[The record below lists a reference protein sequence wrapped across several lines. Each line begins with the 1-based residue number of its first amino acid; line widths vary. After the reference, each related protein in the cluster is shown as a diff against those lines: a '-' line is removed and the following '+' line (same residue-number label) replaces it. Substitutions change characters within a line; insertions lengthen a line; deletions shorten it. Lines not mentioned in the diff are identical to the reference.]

1 MKKLVLQGVL
11 ILALLFS
18 PSAVS
23 AENYFS
29 FEQND
34 VDEKFPDSS
43 KNTEESEIKEEK
55 DTSNAAK
62 KTNTKTNTNTV
73 TVYYPE
79 STQEVTKTETHFKL
93 IKKIKHS
100 KVASVCAGILFAG
113 MLIIIA
119 FYIRSKIR

>member
-18 PSAVS
+18 PSAVL

-43 KNTEESEIKEEK
+43 ENAEESKDKEER
-55 DTSNAAK
+55 DTSNASK
-62 KTNTKTNTNTV
+62 KTNTDTV

>member
-43 KNTEESEIKEEK
+43 ENAEESKDKEER
-55 DTSNAAK
+55 DTSNASK
-62 KTNTKTNTNTV
+62 KTNTDTV

>member
-43 KNTEESEIKEEK
+43 ENTEESKTKEEK
-55 DTSNAAK
+55 DTSNASK
-62 KTNTKTNTNTV
+62 KTNTDTV

-100 KVASVCAGILFAG
+100 KVASVCAGLLFAG

-119 FYIRSKIR
+119 FYIRSRIR

>member
-43 KNTEESEIKEEK
+43 ENTEESKTKEEK
-55 DTSNAAK
+55 DTSNASK
-62 KTNTKTNTNTV
+62 KTNTDTV

-100 KVASVCAGILFAG
+100 KVASVCAGILFAV

-119 FYIRSKIR
+119 FYIRSRIR

>member
-43 KNTEESEIKEEK
+43 ENAEESKGKEER
-55 DTSNAAK
+55 DTSNASK
-62 KTNTKTNTNTV
+62 KTNTDTV

>member
-43 KNTEESEIKEEK
+43 ENTEESKDKEEK

-62 KTNTKTNTNTV
+62 KTSTDTV

-100 KVASVCAGILFAG
+100 KVASVCAGILFAV

-119 FYIRSKIR
+119 FYIRSRIR

>member
-43 KNTEESEIKEEK
+43 ENTEESKTKEEK
-55 DTSNAAK
+55 DTSNASK
-62 KTNTKTNTNTV
+62 KTNTDTV

-100 KVASVCAGILFAG
+100 KVASVCAGILFAV
-113 MLIIIA
+113 MLVIIA
-119 FYIRSKIR
+119 FYIRSRIR

>member
-43 KNTEESEIKEEK
+43 ENAEESKAKEER
-55 DTSNAAK
+55 DTSNASK
-62 KTNTKTNTNTV
+62 KTNTDTV

-100 KVASVCAGILFAG
+100 KVASVCAGILFAV

-119 FYIRSKIR
+119 FYIRSRIR

>member
-43 KNTEESEIKEEK
+43 KNTEESETKEEK

-62 KTNTKTNTNTV
+62 KTNTNTV

>member
-43 KNTEESEIKEEK
+43 ENAEESKDKEER
-55 DTSNAAK
+55 DTSNASK
-62 KTNTKTNTNTV
+62 KTNTNTV

>member
-1 MKKLVLQGVL
+1 MKKLILQGVL

-18 PSAVS
+18 PSVVS

-34 VDEKFPDSS
+34 VDEKFSDSS
-43 KNTEESEIKEEK
+43 ASTEESETKEEK
-55 DTSNAAK
+55 NTSSVIK
-62 KTNTKTNTNTV
+62 GTNTDTV

-79 STQEVTKTETHFKL
+79 STQEITKTETHFKL

-113 MLIIIA
+113 MLLIIA
-119 FYIRSKIR
+119 FYIRSKFR

>member
-43 KNTEESEIKEEK
+43 ENAEESKDKEER
-55 DTSNAAK
+55 DTSNASK
-62 KTNTKTNTNTV
+62 KTNTDTV

-100 KVASVCAGILFAG
+100 KVASVCAGILFAV

>member
-18 PSAVS
+18 PSAVL

-34 VDEKFPDSS
+34 VDEKFSDSS
-43 KNTEESEIKEEK
+43 ASTEESETKEEK
-55 DTSNAAK
+55 NTSSVIK
-62 KTNTKTNTNTV
+62 GTNTDTV

-79 STQEVTKTETHFKL
+79 STQEITKTETHFKL
-93 IKKIKHS
+93 IKKIRHS
-100 KVASVCAGILFAG
+100 KVASVCTAILFLV
-113 MLIIIA
+113 MLIIVA
-119 FYIRSKIR
+119 FAIRSKIR

>member
-18 PSAVS
+18 PSAVL

-34 VDEKFPDSS
+34 VDEKFSDSS
-43 KNTEESEIKEEK
+43 ASTEESETKEEK
-55 DTSNAAK
+55 NTSSVIKGTDTD
-62 KTNTKTNTNTV
+62 TV

-79 STQEVTKTETHFKL
+79 STQEITKTETHFKL
-93 IKKIKHS
+93 IKKIRHS
-100 KVASVCAGILFAG
+100 KVASVCTAILFLV
-113 MLIIIA
+113 MLIIVA
-119 FYIRSKIR
+119 FAIRSKIR

>member
-43 KNTEESEIKEEK
+43 ENAEESKDKEER
-55 DTSNAAK
+55 DTSNASK
-62 KTNTKTNTNTV
+62 KTNTDTV

-100 KVASVCAGILFAG
+100 KVASVCAGLLFAG

>member
-43 KNTEESEIKEEK
+43 GNTEESKTKEEK
-55 DTSNAAK
+55 DTSNASK
-62 KTNTKTNTNTV
+62 KTNTDTV

-113 MLIIIA
+113 MLTIIA

>member
-43 KNTEESEIKEEK
+43 KNTEESETKEEK
-55 DTSNAAK
+55 NTSNAAK
-62 KTNTKTNTNTV
+62 KTNTNTV

>member
-43 KNTEESEIKEEK
+43 ENTEESKDKEER
-55 DTSNAAK
+55 DTSNAFK
-62 KTNTKTNTNTV
+62 KTNTDTV

-100 KVASVCAGILFAG
+100 KVASVCAGLLFAG
-113 MLIIIA
+113 MLVIIA
-119 FYIRSKIR
+119 FYIRSRIR

>member
-43 KNTEESEIKEEK
+43 ENAEESKDKEER
-55 DTSNAAK
+55 DTSNASK
-62 KTNTKTNTNTV
+62 KTNTDTV

-100 KVASVCAGILFAG
+100 KVASVCAGLLFAG

-119 FYIRSKIR
+119 FYIRSRIR

>member
-43 KNTEESEIKEEK
+43 ENTEESKTKEEK
-55 DTSNAAK
+55 DTSNASK
-62 KTNTKTNTNTV
+62 KTNTDTV

-100 KVASVCAGILFAG
+100 KAASVCAGLLFAG

-119 FYIRSKIR
+119 FYIRSRIR